1 MPTGG
6 KRRILIVN
14 AYFDPWR
21 SASPTRLF
29 VPRAMAPYYLAG
41 YFNRDL
47 CDVRVWDEMYHGA
60 LLQRSMFEWPDVL
73 VLTGLT
79 AAFDRTRQL
88 AAYCRHFSSKVV
100 TIVGGPIARAL
111 PAICNE
117 VFDYTCQ
124 GDVEEI
130 GEVIESV
137 FDTRHRA
144 DHTAP
149 RFDLT
154 APSMGVGYLE
164 TTKNCNFAC
173 SFCSLS
179 GEGRTYTAH
188 SKASIE
194 GQFDAMGKAFA
205 VMVLDNNFY
214 GNNRTT
220 FEARVR
226 LIGERWRQGQ
236 FRGWGALVTGDF
248 FKRPENLRLMAE
260 NGCKGIFS
268 GVENLDPQVLKTF
281 NKKQSL
287 ASDPKSLTEA
297 CAQYG
302 ISFDYGMIVDFGQ
315 QTIAEIETQFS
326 EILGDQTVPLPSLLS
341 LTIPIVGTPYFEESA
356 RSHRL
361 MPNVLLSDMDG
372 QKLVEWPKEP
382 LHIVVPYL
390 RDLLQ
395 FRGRKFALTR
405 HSLRHAWH
413 WRKHYEW
420 EQSVLAAVRPLHRFY
435 SNFGFGSP
443 RQMFQS
449 LREPALTY
457 NASTDKLRGAYR
469 PLFRMP
475 DHFAK
480 DFVPLAITD
489 NKGALTDQFLEARAG
504 ATSLAS

>member
-1 MPTGG
+1 MPTSR

-41 YFNRDL
+41 YFDRDH
-47 CDVRVWDEMYHGA
+47 CEVRVWDEMYHGA
-60 LLQRSMFEWPDVL
+60 LLKRSMFEWPDIV
-73 VLTGLT
+73 VFTGLT
-79 AAFDRTRQL
+79 AAFDRARQL

-100 TIVGGPIARAL
+100 TIIGGPIARAL

-124 GDVEEI
+124 GDVDEI
-130 GEVIESV
+130 GQVIESV
-137 FDTRHRA
+137 LDTRHLS
-144 DHTAP
+144 DDTAP

-179 GEGRTYTAH
+179 GEGRAYAAH
-188 SKASIE
+188 SKVSIE
-194 GQFDAMGKAFA
+194 NQLDAMGKSFA

-214 GNNRTT
+214 GNNRKS

-226 LIGERWRQGQ
+226 MIGERWRQGQ

-248 FKRPENLRLMAE
+248 FKRPENLKLMAE

-268 GVENLDPQVLKTF
+268 GVENLDPQVLKNF

-287 ASDPKSLTEA
+287 TSDPKSLTEA
-297 CAQYG
+297 CAEHS

-315 QTIAEIETQFS
+315 QTITEIEDQIS
-326 EILGDQTVPLPSLLS
+326 GILSDRTIPLPSLLS
-341 LTIPIVGTPYFEESA
+341 LTIPIVGTPYFEEAA
-356 RSHRL
+356 RTGRL

-382 LHIVVPYL
+382 LERVVPFL

-395 FRGRKFALTR
+395 LRGRKLALAR
-405 HSLRHAWH
+405 HSLGHAWH

-420 EQSVLAAVRPLHRFY
+420 EQTVLAAVRPLHRFY
-435 SNFGFGSP
+435 SNVGLGSP
-443 RQMFQS
+443 RQIYQS
-449 LREPALTY
+449 FKEPVLTY
-457 NASTDKLRGAYR
+457 NATTDKLRGAYR

-475 DHFAK
+475 THFAK
-480 DFVPLAITD
+480 DFKPLSVTD
-489 NKGALTDQFLEARAG
+489 VKGVLADQFLEARTG